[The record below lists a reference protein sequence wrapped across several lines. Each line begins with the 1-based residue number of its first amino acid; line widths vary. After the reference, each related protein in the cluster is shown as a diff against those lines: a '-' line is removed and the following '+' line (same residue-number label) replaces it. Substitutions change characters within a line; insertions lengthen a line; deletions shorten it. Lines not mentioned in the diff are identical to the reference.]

1 VSDEVYFWSLKNN
14 MKKLPIFFLSIFIF
28 LACTN
33 KSDEGIEPQDFFG
46 KENLEKVNLEDVEKL
61 KDNLLQLG
69 YKVELNPSLLESNLE
84 LPDFKSGKGIVNF
97 LELKKTE
104 KDKQKILDFFKQEL
118 KNNHKLLKNKAGLF
132 KGSSSFSD
140 KKELQNSI
148 SETKGAQVECANLNR
163 FYSVHGNFT
172 ATGNI
177 NFGINTN
184 NGINASYFWGLT
196 GFNPFT
202 WYEVGGATTHKYA
215 NGDISITVHGYIHI
229 GVRYEGN
236 NIDIV
241 TTRGYRIL
249 IGCDGSVHVDQI
261 IA

>member
-1 VSDEVYFWSLKNN
+1 
-14 MKKLPIFFLSIFIF
+14 MKKLTIVFLSIFIF

-33 KSDEGIEPQDFFG
+33 KTDEGVEPQDFFG
-46 KENLEKVNLEDVEKL
+46 KESLEMAKSEEVEKL
-61 KDNLLQLG
+61 KDDLIKMG
-69 YKVELNPSLLESNLE
+69 YKVELNPSSLESNLE
-84 LPDFKSGKGIVNF
+84 LPDFKTGKGVVKF
-97 LELKKTE
+97 LELQKTE

-118 KNNHKLLKNKAGLF
+118 KNNDKLFKNKNGLF
-132 KGSSSFSD
+132 KVSSSFSD

-148 SETKGAQVECANLNR
+148 SETKGTKVECANLNR
-163 FYSVHGNFT
+163 FYSVNGNFT

-202 WYEVGGATTHKYA
+202 WYEVGGATTHTYA
-215 NGDISITVHGYIHI
+215 NGDISITVHGYIHF

-236 NIDIV
+236 NMDIV

-249 IGCDGSVHVDQI
+249 IGCDGSVHIDQI
-261 IA
+261 EA